1 MNDYEQEADTRYVS
15 SSCKFMNRVN
25 VVYNNSITEESPRVT
40 TPPNI
45 RIPLRPHQAAIVA
58 RMHSLERDLREGLN
72 VSIGEKF
79 FSRFAILGDAVGTGK
94 SLCVLAYLSHIKH
107 NGEPTLINPSYC
119 HSASTPTVF
128 SLISVP
134 TRQNAPSTNLLIVP
148 HTLYRQWM
156 DYCTQQTDLNVF
168 YCKTKRSIIDPIA
181 TRDAILTSDLT
192 LVSNN
197 LYTEVQQL
205 CETYGIIWDRC
216 FIDEVDTIHIPST
229 RPSINARF
237 TWFITA
243 TWISL
248 LKSNLY
254 LINYDITQFLAY
266 SHTIHPDLRD
276 FLTNCSHRDRPMM
289 GTWHSLNFFK
299 QYFTT
304 HPQRVQTVIR
314 VEDRFRKM
322 SISAPPIYNST
333 IICRAPRHAALVN
346 ELVSPEIQM
355 ALNADDMETVFTHLG
370 INKTTTDSLLEA
382 VTCMQQ
388 KELQRLKSILLFKSS
403 LDYST
408 PQAKEEAIKT
418 LEAKITKITDQ
429 INTLRKRMNEN
440 KVCYICFEDISG
452 KEMVVPCCHNVFCP
466 KCILTSMTYRPTC
479 PFCRANINPSALT
492 YIGSG
497 IQLAA
502 VDDGPVL
509 LTKTEQLLHLLVSQ
523 PDSKFIVFS
532 RYDNPFLSIK
542 NKLEEH
548 NISVTIVNGNK
559 DHIHNIQMKF
569 RDGEFRVLLL
579 NSTNFCS
586 GMNLESA
593 THVILYHSGMS
604 YTEEEQ
610 VIGRAYRMGRTMP
623 LHVVRL
629 MNEGE

>member
-1 MNDYEQEADTRYVS
+1 
-15 SSCKFMNRVN
+15 
-25 VVYNNSITEESPRVT
+25 
-40 TPPNI
+40 
-45 RIPLRPHQAAIVA
+45 
-58 RMHSLERDLREGLN
+58 
-72 VSIGEKF
+72 
-79 FSRFAILGDAVGTGK
+79 
-94 SLCVLAYLSHIKH
+94 
-107 NGEPTLINPSYC
+107 
-119 HSASTPTVF
+119 
-128 SLISVP
+128 
-134 TRQNAPSTNLLIVP
+134 
-148 HTLYRQWM
+148 
-156 DYCTQQTDLNVF
+156 
-168 YCKTKRSIIDPIA
+168 
-181 TRDAILTSDLT
+181 
-192 LVSNN
+192 
-197 LYTEVQQL
+197 
-205 CETYGIIWDRC
+205 
-216 FIDEVDTIHIPST
+216 
-229 RPSINARF
+229 
-237 TWFITA
+237 
-243 TWISL
+243 
-248 LKSNLY
+248 
-254 LINYDITQFLAY
+254 
-266 SHTIHPDLRD
+266 
-276 FLTNCSHRDRPMM
+276 M